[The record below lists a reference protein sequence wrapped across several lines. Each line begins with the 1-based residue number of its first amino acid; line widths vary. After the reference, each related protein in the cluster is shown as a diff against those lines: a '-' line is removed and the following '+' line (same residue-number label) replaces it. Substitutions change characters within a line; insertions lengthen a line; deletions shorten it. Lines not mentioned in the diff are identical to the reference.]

1 MHRPAAVTHTQGS
14 GHTVTCATSSSE
26 GEALRASTLKMDLS
40 GTCQSIL
47 RHAKHHKLGAIL
59 HASFQSGQA
68 AVARSVTLVS

>member
-1 MHRPAAVTHTQGS
+1 
-14 GHTVTCATSSSE
+14 
-26 GEALRASTLKMDLS
+26 MDLS